1 MNLLY
6 KIIYH
11 PAINKAIRNL
21 SLLFVN
27 FLPSKFRIS
36 PSGKLKIVIDKHHG
50 SFVLKTNQTS
60 YISRELFWDGSLDF
74 EYTPIFIGLV
84 KKVSVFFDIGA
95 NIGYYSILGSTVNS
109 KLTTHAFEPAIGAR
123 TYLLENVKLNGLS
136 DRIFVAPFALMDS
149 PGEIDFY
156 EIRNKKYPSI
166 YNLSG
171 EHNIGTKTYKL
182 SNKIRVRATTLDNYF
197 SDKDLQTLDLIKL
210 DTEGAECFIL
220 KGATNTIQ
228 QQQPIIICELLFN
241 KIEKELEAIMSS
253 HDYAFYAHTND
264 GLKLVDTLVREK
276 DDGVRN
282 VFFVPKSKLAFIEE
296 WIINLKR

>member
-123 TYLLENVKLNGLS
+123 TYLLENVKSGTQKFHEASSGFWCVVLFHLG
-136 DRIFVAPFALMDS
+136 FAFLFKIS
-149 PGEIDFY
+149 YFI
-156 EIRNKKYPSI
+156 I
-166 YNLSG
+166 Y
-171 EHNIGTKTYKL
+171 
-182 SNKIRVRATTLDNYF
+182 
-197 SDKDLQTLDLIKL
+197 
-210 DTEGAECFIL
+210 
-220 KGATNTIQ
+220 
-228 QQQPIIICELLFN
+228 
-241 KIEKELEAIMSS
+241 
-253 HDYAFYAHTND
+253 
-264 GLKLVDTLVREK
+264 
-276 DDGVRN
+276 
-282 VFFVPKSKLAFIEE
+282 
-296 WIINLKR
+296 